1 MAAAW
6 PILGVIFQ
14 GGRFGAAETM
24 AAVPLTRIML
34 ASTPLWIVY
43 MVLVRAYYAHG
54 DTLTPAVTG
63 TIMTLA
69 CLPLYYYWAVPLGAW
84 AIAAL
89 SGASVSLYVL
99 WLVGLWIR
107 RHGDGAFAGLCGLGL
122 RALACSL
129 PGAGAAWWLAG
140 YSLAHLPLPPI
151 AAACAALAVS
161 GLAFA
166 LLFLPLAWW
175 LAPSILE
182 PVLRRLRRS
191 P

>member
-1 MAAAW
+1 MD
-6 PILGVIFQ
+6 P
-14 GGRFGAAETM
+14 
-24 AAVPLTRIML
+24 P
-34 ASTPLWIVY
+34 P
-43 MVLVRAYYAHG
+43 
-54 DTLTPAVTG
+54 
-63 TIMTLA
+63 
-69 CLPLYYYWAVPLGAW
+69 
-84 AIAAL
+84 
-89 SGASVSLYVL
+89 
-99 WLVGLWIR
+99 R
-107 RHGDGAFAGLCGLGL
+107 RRGLCRALRAWGL